1 MHSANNKPDLSGRVA
16 LITGASRG
24 IGYALALALATCGAH
39 VIAVARTEGGLTEL
53 DDAIRAATGEGAT
66 LVPVDLKDFAAI
78 DRLGGVIHQRWGK
91 LDILIGNAGI
101 LGTLSPASHIKP
113 GVWDDVIA
121 VNLTANWRLIRSLDV
136 LLRASDA
143 SRTVFLTSGAAS
155 GLKPFWGAYG
165 ASKAGLEALVK
176 SYAAELQN
184 TPHRVNLFN
193 PGPTRTAMRAKA
205 MPGEDP
211 ATLPKPKEVAQA
223 ILPLIAPEQKENGQ
237 VFSYL

>member
-1 MHSANNKPDLSGRVA
+1 MSGSQSTPDLSGRVA
-16 LITGASRG
+16 LVTGASRG
-24 IGYALALALATCGAH
+24 LGYALALALAKCGAH

-66 LVPVDLKDFAAI
+66 LVPVDLTDFAAI
-78 DRLGGVIHQRWGK
+78 DRLGGAVHQRWGK
-91 LDILIGNAGI
+91 LDILVGNAGI

-113 GVWDDVIA
+113 KVWDEVIA
-121 VNLTANWRLIRSLDV
+121 INLTANWRLIRSLDV
-136 LLRASDA
+136 LLRESDA
-143 SRTVFLTSGAAS
+143 ARAVFMTSGAAS
-155 GLKPFWGAYG
+155 GSKPFWGAYG

-176 SYAAELQN
+176 SYAAELEN

-211 ATLPKPKEVAQA
+211 ATLPKPKEVAEA
-223 ILPLIAPEQKENGQ
+223 ILPLVAPEQTQNGQ
-237 VFSYL
+237 VFSYR